1 MGIGTDSDRQFQA
14 FVDVREV
21 SQSELETRLNDLDIG
36 HVISSLEQLSLY
48 VRHGG
53 SSHQCPRI
61 GRHAVAG
68 MKQQLHVS
76 YSKRLMSLQPRYF
89 DMRQIA
95 ALQGETL
102 QYFTDVQGD
111 LASNEEEYGRNLDG
125 CRSLLDD
132 FNNARTS
139 QQNDVS

>member
-14 FVDVREV
+14 FVDVVDEV
-21 SQSELETRLNDLDIG
+21 
-36 HVISSLEQLSLY
+36 
-48 VRHGG
+48 
-53 SSHQCPRI
+53 
-61 GRHAVAG
+61 
-68 MKQQLHVS
+68 
-76 YSKRLMSLQPRYF
+76 
-89 DMRQIA
+89 
-95 ALQGETL
+95 QGETL
-102 QYFTDVQGD
+102 QYFTDVQVD

>member
-48 VRHGG
+48 
-53 SSHQCPRI
+53 
-61 GRHAVAG
+61 
-68 MKQQLHVS
+68 
-76 YSKRLMSLQPRYF
+76 RLMSLQPRYF

-102 QYFTDVQGD
+102 QYFTDVQVD